1 MHLATYRVCLP
12 LCFVLAGLASATF
25 LQADETTPMPPLAP
39 LAPEQYADEASAKRT
54 ADELENTYPAENRPE
69 AVKMLVSI
77 LRGSQMGP
85 QDGWFGPA
93 ETRYTWPWLAERLG
107 GDATIKG
114 IPREVYSGQEIFWP
128 RLDRDGDNVVTAGD
142 LDWSAQNPWVQQSS
156 MVTRLFRRLNT
167 SGDGRLTRA
176 DLDTFFSRIALDKD
190 YLTVADL
197 RDALLAGSSGFL
209 PGDAPSRE
217 VLVRGLFASELG
229 SLHEGPRV
237 GQPAPDFTLKSSDG
251 AGTITLSKHI
261 GEKPLVLVL
270 GNFTCGPFRAMYPE
284 VDALRERYQDEAN
297 FLMVYVREAHPTDG
311 WKMQSNARAD
321 VAVAQPTT
329 FDERAAVCTQF
340 CQRLKPTMPV
350 AVDELNDPV
359 GNAYSGMPARLY
371 VIDRAGLIAF
381 KSGRGP
387 FGFKPAELEQALVMA
402 LLEKPPQTKP

>member
-1 MHLATYRVCLP
+1 MHLANHRVRIALVF
-12 LCFVLAGLASATF
+12 LLASLASVSF
-25 LQADETTPMPPLAP
+25 LRADETTPIPPLAP

-54 ADELENTYPAENRPE
+54 ADELDKTYPAESRPE
-69 AVKMLVSI
+69 AVKMLISI

-93 ETRYTWPWLAERLG
+93 QTRYTWPWLAERLG
-107 GDATIKG
+107 GDATMKE

-128 RLDRDGDNVVTAGD
+128 RLDRDGDDAVTPAD
-142 LDWSAQNPWVQQSS
+142 LDWSATNSWVQQSS
-156 MVTRLFRRLNT
+156 MVTRLFRRLNR

-176 DLDTFFSRIALDKD
+176 DLDAFFSQVALERD

-197 RDALLAGSSGFL
+197 RDALLAGGSGFS

-217 VLVRGLFASELG
+217 VLVRGLFAGEIG
-229 SLHEGPRV
+229 SQHEGPRI

-251 AGTITLSKHI
+251 ASTITLSKLV
-261 GEKPLVLVL
+261 GERPLVLVY
-270 GNFTCGPFRAMYPE
+270 GNFTCGPFRALYPE
-284 VDALRERYQDEAN
+284 VDAIRERYQDEAN

-321 VAVAQPTT
+321 VAVAQPAT

-350 AVDELNDPV
+350 AIDELNDPV

-371 VIDRAGLIAF
+371 VIDRSGQVAF

-402 LLEKPPQTKP
+402 LLEKPSETKP